1 MTTIAG
7 PRGSGKT
14 TELIRLCAEE
24 NARGVRTSILVVNID
39 RASQVAI
46 QAENMGIDIPFPL
59 ILSELRGK
67 LSGSPIRQILVDDA
81 DDLVRYFVRDATG
94 RHVGAMTFTV
104 DADQGDVT
112 LLRYGLESIPGVTE
126 MRPDDSEPSEAVVDS
141 LRREN
146 TVAFINDRMVAGT
159 LSWGVKP
166 TE

>member
-1 MTTIAG
+1 MEISIPHPVTLDEMKDGAF
-7 PRGSGKT
+7 RGSFI
-14 TELIRLCAEE
+14 ER
-24 NARGVRTSILVVNID
+24 
-39 RASQVAI
+39 
-46 QAENMGIDIPFPL
+46 
-59 ILSELRGK
+59 
-67 LSGSPIRQILVDDA
+67 ILVDDA
-81 DDLVRYFVRDATG
+81 DNLMRRILRHETG
-94 RHVGAMTFTV
+94 CHVIAMTFTV

>member
-14 TELIRLCAEE
+14 TELIKLCAEK
-24 NARGVRTSILVVNID
+24 NAKGSPAAILVVD
-39 RASQVAI
+39 KKRAEYVADLARVMEI
-46 QAENMGIDIPFPL
+46 SIPHPVTLDEMKDGAF
-59 ILSELRGK
+59 RG
-67 LSGSPIRQILVDDA
+67 SFIERILVDDA
-81 DDLVRYFVRDATG
+81 DNLMRRILRHETG
-94 RHVGAMTFTV
+94 CHVIAM
-104 DADQGDVT
+104 T
-112 LLRYGLESIPGVTE
+112 LLRYDLESIPGVTE